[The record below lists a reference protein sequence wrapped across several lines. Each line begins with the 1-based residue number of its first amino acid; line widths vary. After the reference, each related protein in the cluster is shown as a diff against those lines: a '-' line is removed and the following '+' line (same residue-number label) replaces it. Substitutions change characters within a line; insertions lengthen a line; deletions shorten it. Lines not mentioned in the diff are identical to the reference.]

1 VLPEKKIYLIDMSI
15 LLSILDVTFSFGGVV
30 KKRREG
36 SARSLGVLFVD
47 QSELGKAGYFDP
59 QRVELGAPN

>member
-1 VLPEKKIYLIDMSI
+1 MSI

-36 SARSLGVLFVD
+36 SARLLGVLFVD
-47 QSELGKAGYFDP
+47 QSELGRLGILILK
-59 QRVELGAPN
+59 ELSWVLRIRWLWL